1 MGSPPVL
8 EQPGE
13 AASIFE
19 GDSSRISSGS
29 GGAPGSPGLGR
40 LEEVE
45 GRLAHATELN
55 SGPLWKEMRLREA
68 PKSEVEALFSP
79 VVWNNMVEVLEKER
93 SDVEVVVGVESDEL
107 EADALR
113 DSSFSFLA
121 FCSSS
126 VSLVMMNV
134 CERISLMESSSA
146 SSPWGLSVRK
156 SSRSPFLF
164 LRVVLQLISSASSRV
179 RIRRDLR

>member
-1 MGSPPVL
+1 ML
-8 EQPGE
+8 EHPGE

-19 GDSSRISSGS
+19 GASSRISSGS

-45 GRLAHATELN
+45 GRFAHATELN
-55 SGPLWKEMRLREA
+55 SDPFWIDMRLREA
-68 PKSEVEALFSP
+68 PKSEVEALVSP
-79 VVWNNMVEVLEKER
+79 VGWNNIVEVLEKER
-93 SDVEVVVGVESDEL
+93 SDVEVMPEGTSDEL
-107 EADALR
+107 EAAARR

-134 CERISLMESSSA
+134 CERICLMESSSA
-146 SSPWGLSVRK
+146 SSPWGLSARK
-156 SSRSPFLF
+156 SSRIPFLF
-164 LRVVLQLISSASSRV
+164 VRVVLQLISSASSRV
-179 RIRRDLR
+179 RMRRDLRKSK